1 MAEENEDSVITTV
14 RSEEE
19 EQAEALAFAAS
30 FNAER
35 GVESKPE
42 PDTPAAEPEPAAA
55 ETPEA
60 PAPAGTETPGTPA
73 PAGTETPGAEPEPQ
87 KLIAGLTEEQ
97 IAAALSRTGALQSTV
112 DKMAGRLGSL
122 MQQIEALKANPPT
135 TQVAQ
140 QALDLKL
147 EKLSAQFPE
156 LANLLR
162 EDLSTLQ
169 QAQAASPAPAVPSGL
184 TQEQFDVALNA
195 RLAGATEQL
204 TEQMEAKILTIQHPD
219 WLEIIKTPQF
229 ALFRDN
235 VLPPGV
241 GQQLMSSSDS
251 TFISAKLTE
260 FKEWRAK
267 SQAPAPAKP
276 AIPPARQSR
285 LAQAVIPNGDR
296 SAPKAPQTEED
307 AFIAGFKNARA
318 AAGY

>member
-19 EQAEALAFAAS
+19 EKAEALAFAAS

-35 GVESKPE
+35 GIESKPE
-42 PDTPAAEPEPAAA
+42 PDTPAPAGTETL
-55 ETPEA
+55 ETPT
-60 PAPAGTETPGTPA
+60 PAGTETPETPTPA
-73 PAGTETPGAEPEPQ
+73 GSETPGAEPEPQ

-97 IAAALSRTGALQSTV
+97 IAAALSRTGALQSTI

-169 QAQAASPAPAVPSGL
+169 QAQAASPAPAAPSGL
-184 TQEQFDVALNA
+184 TQEQFDAALNT

>member
-35 GVESKPE
+35 GIESKPE
-42 PDTPAAEPEPAAA
+42 PDTPAPAGT
-55 ETPEA
+55 ETPDT
-60 PAPAGTETPGTPA
+60 PAPAGTETLETPT

-97 IAAALSRTGALQSTV
+97 IAAALSRSGALQSTI

-122 MQQIEALKANPPT
+122 MQQIESLKANPPT

-169 QAQAASPAPAVPSGL
+169 QAQAASPAPSGL
-184 TQEQFDVALNA
+184 TQEQFDAALNA

>member
-19 EQAEALAFAAS
+19 EKAEALAFAAS

-35 GVESKPE
+35 GIESKPE
-42 PDTPAAEPEPAAA
+42 PDTPAAEPEAAA
-55 ETPEA
+55 AVGTETPETVA
-60 PAPAGTETPGTPA
+60 AAAAGTETPGV
-73 PAGTETPGAEPEPQ
+73 EPEPQ

-97 IAAALSRTGALQSTV
+97 IAAALSRTGALQSTI

-169 QAQAASPAPAVPSGL
+169 QAQAASPAPAAPSGL
-184 TQEQFDVALNA
+184 TQEQFDAALNA

-204 TEQMEAKILTIQHPD
+204 SEQMEAKILTIQHPD

-260 FKEWRAK
+260 FKEWRAR
-267 SQAPAPAKP
+267 SQAPAPTKP

>member
-35 GVESKPE
+35 GIESKPE
-42 PDTPAAEPEPAAA
+42 PDTPAPAGTETL
-55 ETPEA
+55 ETPT
-60 PAPAGTETPGTPA
+60 PAGTETPETPT

-97 IAAALSRTGALQSTV
+97 IAAALSRSGALQSTI

-122 MQQIEALKANPPT
+122 MQQIESLKANPPT

-169 QAQAASPAPAVPSGL
+169 QAQAASPAPAAPSGL
-184 TQEQFDVALNA
+184 TQEQFDAALNA

>member
-1 MAEENEDSVITTV
+1 M
-14 RSEEE
+14 
-19 EQAEALAFAAS
+19 
-30 FNAER
+30 
-35 GVESKPE
+35 
-42 PDTPAAEPEPAAA
+42 
-55 ETPEA
+55 
-60 PAPAGTETPGTPA
+60 
-73 PAGTETPGAEPEPQ
+73 
-87 KLIAGLTEEQ
+87 
-97 IAAALSRTGALQSTV
+97 
-112 DKMAGRLGSL
+112 
-122 MQQIEALKANPPT
+122 
-135 TQVAQ
+135 
-140 QALDLKL
+140 
-147 EKLSAQFPE
+147 
-156 LANLLR
+156 
-162 EDLSTLQ
+162 Q
-169 QAQAASPAPAVPSGL
+169 QAQAASPAPAAPSGL
-184 TQEQFDVALNA
+184 TQEQFDAALNA

>member
-19 EQAEALAFAAS
+19 EKAEALAFAAS

-35 GVESKPE
+35 GIESKPE
-42 PDTPAAEPEPAAA
+42 PDTPAAEPEAGAAVGT
-55 ETPEA
+55 ETPETVA
-60 PAPAGTETPGTPA
+60 AAAAGTETPGV
-73 PAGTETPGAEPEPQ
+73 EPEPQ

-97 IAAALSRTGALQSTV
+97 IAAALSRTGALQSTI

-122 MQQIEALKANPPT
+122 MQQIESLKANPPT

-169 QAQAASPAPAVPSGL
+169 QAQAASPAPAAPSGL
-184 TQEQFDVALNA
+184 TQEQFDAALNA

>member
-35 GVESKPE
+35 GIESKPE
-42 PDTPAAEPEPAAA
+42 PDTPAPAGT
-55 ETPEA
+55 ETPDT
-60 PAPAGTETPGTPA
+60 PAPAGTETLETPT

-97 IAAALSRTGALQSTV
+97 VAAALSRTGALQSTI

-122 MQQIEALKANPPT
+122 MQQIESLKANPPT

-169 QAQAASPAPAVPSGL
+169 QAQAASPAPAAPSGL
-184 TQEQFDVALNA
+184 TQEQFDAALNA

-307 AFIAGFKNARA
+307 AFIAGLKNARA

>member
-35 GVESKPE
+35 GVESEPE
-42 PDTPAAEPEPAAA
+42 PDTPAAEPEAAAAVA
-55 ETPEA
+55 ETPETVA
-60 PAPAGTETPGTPA
+60 AAAGTETPGV
-73 PAGTETPGAEPEPQ
+73 EPEPQ

-97 IAAALSRTGALQSTV
+97 VAAALSRTGALQSTI

-122 MQQIEALKANPPT
+122 MQQIESLKANPPT

-169 QAQAASPAPAVPSGL
+169 QAQAASPAPAAPSGL
-184 TQEQFDVALNA
+184 TQEQFDAALNA

>member
-35 GVESKPE
+35 GIESKPE
-42 PDTPAAEPEPAAA
+42 PDTPA
-55 ETPEA
+55 
-60 PAPAGTETPGTPA
+60 PAGTETPDTPA
-73 PAGTETPGAEPEPQ
+73 PAGAETLETPTPAGSETPGAEPEPQ

-97 IAAALSRTGALQSTV
+97 IAAALSRTGALQSTI

-122 MQQIEALKANPPT
+122 MQQIESLKANPPT

-169 QAQAASPAPAVPSGL
+169 QAQAASPAPAAPSGL
-184 TQEQFDVALNA
+184 TQEQFDAALNA

-251 TFISAKLTE
+251 TFISAKLSE

>member
-1 MAEENEDSVITTV
+1 
-14 RSEEE
+14 
-19 EQAEALAFAAS
+19 
-30 FNAER
+30 
-35 GVESKPE
+35 
-42 PDTPAAEPEPAAA
+42 
-55 ETPEA
+55 
-60 PAPAGTETPGTPA
+60 
-73 PAGTETPGAEPEPQ
+73 
-87 KLIAGLTEEQ
+87 
-97 IAAALSRTGALQSTV
+97 
-112 DKMAGRLGSL
+112 MAGRLGSL
-122 MQQIEALKANPPT
+122 MQQIESLKANPPT

-169 QAQAASPAPAVPSGL
+169 QAQAASPAPAAPSGL
-184 TQEQFDVALNA
+184 TQEQFDAALNA

-204 TEQMEAKILTIQHPD
+204 SEQMEAKILTIQHPD